1 MVLNS
6 IGIRNKLQKLVWDKY
21 GKSVTFK
28 SRTHPTYNNRGE
40 LTGSTMVTSTVTAV
54 PYSVLDPQ
62 RTYESFGN
70 LIQGEILMALP
81 YDVVP
86 KPEDEF
92 VIEGVDYTVVDVQL
106 NYFPENVGTLVRLSR
121 KA

>member
-1 MVLNS
+1 
-6 IGIRNKLQKLVWDKY
+6 
-21 GKSVTFK
+21 
-28 SRTHPTYNNRGE
+28 
-40 LTGSTMVTSTVTAV
+40 
-54 PYSVLDPQ
+54 
-62 RTYESFGN
+62 
-70 LIQGEILMALP
+70 MALP